1 MRRLMF
7 AYDLETAIMMRGYKR
22 EKGLILEI
30 SIMDVLN
37 SKKKPY
43 TTFVN
48 PFLES
53 VEEDEVDI
61 YLQKYG
67 ANLKATKTHIRNIGW
82 SLKKLR
88 H

>member
-1 MRRLMF
+1 MF

-48 PFLES
+48 PF
-53 VEEDEVDI
+53 
-61 YLQKYG
+61 
-67 ANLKATKTHIRNIGW
+67 
-82 SLKKLR
+82 
-88 H
+88 